1 MAKETELKLRIALQH
16 LAQFQAHCDRI
27 AQAERTVTLNNTYF
41 DDEKAELAKAKAA
54 LRIREKNGQFEQTFK
69 CQNASLG
76 LQQSG
81 EWNWP
86 VPTACLNTAVFEQ
99 EDVAAHWPKTLN
111 PSALQ
116 SVFCSEFT
124 RQTWRYCHE
133 QTEIEIALDQGK
145 ISTTTAEQP
154 LCEVELELL
163 TGEVA
168 HLWQL
173 AELLNQTTPLWLS
186 DISKAERGYALAK
199 LQRHGY
205 ECPSFSEQEDLSV
218 VLPRWLA
225 YHYQGL
231 VRSLEFCL
239 FDGRKKW
246 AAQAL
251 LHMEALHK
259 LPQLSS
265 KLYRRQDSRILRE
278 NVLLWRTPLQELTAL
293 CQLEEY
299 LKDSA
304 YSAESTA
311 ISHLWQEQ
319 TQKLLNE
326 VQLAQNLLAITQ
338 ALLALPQAQ
347 EANESATHFLT
358 HWLFAHKEVLAQ
370 IKTQR
375 PQSAAQWRHYKE
387 PLLQLWQAMDYQL
400 GGRKTLKGLGEG
412 RYQRTKDMLTAL
424 NLLENPWP
432 LVALT
437 GTKSTALR
445 AAEEYQEWAQEHLV
459 ALSADL

>member
-1 MAKETELKLRIALQH
+1 MAKETELKLRIAAAH

-27 AQAERTVTLNNTYF
+27 AQAERTVVLNNTYF
-41 DDEKAELAKAKAA
+41 DGEKAELAKAKAA

-69 CQNASLG
+69 CQNTSLG
-76 LQQSG
+76 LQQRG

-86 VPTACLNTAVFEQ
+86 VSTTCLDTAVLAQ

-111 PSALQ
+111 PSVLQ
-116 SVFCSEFT
+116 SVFRSEFT
-124 RQTWRYCHE
+124 RQTWRYSHE

-145 ISTTTAEQP
+145 IVTTDAEQP

-163 TGEVA
+163 QGEVA

-199 LQRHGY
+199 LQRHGH
-205 ECPSFSEQEDLSV
+205 ERPSFTEQEDLSL

-239 FDGRKKW
+239 FDGRKNG

-265 KLYRRQDSRILRE
+265 KIYRRQDSKTLRE
-278 NVLLWRTPLQELTAL
+278 NILLWRTPLQELAAL
-293 CQLEEY
+293 SLLAEY

-311 ISHLWQEQ
+311 LLHLWQEQ
-319 TQKLLNE
+319 TQKLLKD
-326 VQLAQNLLAITQ
+326 VQLSRSLFVMTQ
-338 ALLALPQAQ
+338 ALLALPKAQA
-347 EANESATHFLT
+347 ANESASHFLT
-358 HWLFAHKEVLAQ
+358 HWLFAHKEILAQ

-375 PQSAAQWRHYKE
+375 PQSAAQWHSYKE
-387 PLLQLWQAMDYQL
+387 PLLQLWQAMDYQM

-412 RYQRTKDMLTAL
+412 RYRRTKDMLAAL

-432 LVALT
+432 LAALT